1 MSRGD
6 HMKRPVVF
14 VSSTIYDFA
23 DLRSALKYWLNEMG
37 FDAQLSEYND
47 FQKNLN
53 VNSYEACLQA
63 IEKSDYFVLLI
74 GTRRGGMFPDENISI
89 TRKEYRVAYDLAK
102 AGKIKK
108 LIVFIRQ
115 SVWDV
120 KEDRKSLHK
129 LLQGLTILE
138 NGKEIDVSAI
148 ENYNS
153 NILQNAE
160 HISGFIDEVTRKEDA
175 RNGKMPNLN
184 WVHTF
189 NHFED
194 IIRTLKNELN
204 LSVDISTQ
212 IAEQNLEM
220 ALTHTLQKITYEAE
234 PGVIAA
240 YYLPFDEIR
249 KKLKNFRDNNKIV
262 TGRETITLTKEEV
275 DSISDFVLFYY
286 IGIEE
291 LNTYEFE
298 NALSSGAFMDFDRE
312 KETPVYNNFCRMLH
326 QLIEEI
332 NRVKRFVR
340 DISPEIQQRLM
351 NTARGDYNRDPET
364 YEFLFVDLGQL
375 SAIYER
381 LINIT
386 RISFYL
392 ARCIKEHKRDL
403 EPPTILNG
411 LVNMGRPLETDILR
425 LFQGDD
431 DAK

>member
-1 MSRGD
+1 
-6 HMKRPVVF
+6 MKRPVVF

-63 IEKSDYFVLLI
+63 VAKSDYFVLLI
-74 GTRRGGMFPDENISI
+74 GTRRGGMFPNENISI
-89 TRKEYRVAYDLAK
+89 TRKEYRVAYDLAQ

-115 SVWDV
+115 NVWDV

-129 LLQGLTILE
+129 LLQGLTVLE
-138 NGKEIDVSAI
+138 KDQEIDTSVI

-153 NILQNAE
+153 NILRDAE
-160 HISGFIDEVTRKEDA
+160 HISSFIDEVTRKEEA
-175 RNGKMPNLN
+175 RNGEMPNLN
-184 WVHTF
+184 WIHTF

-194 IIRTLKNELN
+194 IIGTLRNELN
-204 LSVDISTQ
+204 VSIDISSQ
-212 IAEQNLEM
+212 IAEQNLKM
-220 ALTHTLQKITYEAE
+220 ALVHTIQKITRSEH
-234 PGVIAA
+234 GKVAA
-240 YYLPFDEIR
+240 YYLPFGEIR
-249 KKLKNFRDNNKIV
+249 NKLKDFRDNNIEKIGS
-262 TGRETITLTKEEV
+262 GRETLFLTKNEV
-275 DSISDFVLFYY
+275 CKISDFILFYY
-286 IGIEE
+286 IGIDE

-298 NALSSGAFMDFDRE
+298 NALSSGVFMDFDRE
-312 KETPVYNNFCRMLH
+312 RGTPVYNNFCRMLH

-332 NRVKRFVR
+332 NRAKHFVH
-340 DISPEIQQRLM
+340 DFSPATQQRM
-351 NTARGDYNRDPET
+351 MDTIRGYQKRKQENF
-364 YEFLFVDLGQL
+364 EFMFMDLGQL

-392 ARCIKEHKRDL
+392 AKCIKEHKRNL
-403 EPPTILNG
+403 NVPQILNG
-411 LVNMGRPLETDILR
+411 LVDMGRPNEADILHI
-425 LFQGDD
+425 LQE
-431 DAK
+431 DAE